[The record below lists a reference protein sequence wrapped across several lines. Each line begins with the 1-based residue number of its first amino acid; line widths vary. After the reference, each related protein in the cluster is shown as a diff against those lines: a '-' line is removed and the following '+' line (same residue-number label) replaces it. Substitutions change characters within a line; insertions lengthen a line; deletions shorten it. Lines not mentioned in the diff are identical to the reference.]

1 MKEEYIKMDDKLKE
15 ERTQTVKLNKEVM
28 DLLEEL
34 DFRKKRDVRIMLSR

>member
-34 DFRKKRDVRIMLSR
+34 DSRKKREVRIMLSR

>member
-28 DLLEEL
+28 DLLGEL
-34 DFRKKRDVRIMLSR
+34 DSRKKREVRIMLSR